1 MITIKRI
8 ILYFLTPLLDKNHH
22 FQGWIIYLT
31 NLTSF
36 YYGSFSSYHEGTH
49 FSSSSFLR
57 LCLFGFWTTSVT
69 RFWPIIKG
77 WDRRIFTRIRLREH
91 CSFALFRELIDCPFQ
106 RTRKLS
112 RHLEGCSLAG
122 KERARQKAIRERAGQ
137 RCFLV
142 TASLQW
148 TRFAGV
154 ANPTTMSADRFS

>member
-1 MITIKRI
+1 MNNIPYKFDELLLWKLFIVPWRNSFFFLFVSPFI
-8 ILYFLTPLLDKNHH
+8 SFWILDNIRYPILINYK
-22 FQGWIIYLT
+22 
-31 NLTSF
+31 
-36 YYGSFSSYHEGTH
+36 EG
-49 FSSSSFLR
+49 R
-57 LCLFGFWTTSVT
+57 
-69 RFWPIIKG
+69 
-77 WDRRIFTRIRLREH
+77 DRRIFTFRLREH
-91 CSFALFRELIDCPFQ
+91 YSFALFRELADCPFQ

-122 KERARQKAIRERAGQ
+122 KERARQRVIRERAGQ